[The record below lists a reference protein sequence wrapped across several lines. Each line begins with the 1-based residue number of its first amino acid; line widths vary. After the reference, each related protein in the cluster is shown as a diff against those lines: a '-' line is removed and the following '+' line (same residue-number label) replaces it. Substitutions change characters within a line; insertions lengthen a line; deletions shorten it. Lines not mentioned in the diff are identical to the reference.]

1 MTGAASAIAQ
11 GFRACYPSKD
21 DHKDAS
27 DAALE
32 AMRRQWGICLGATAE
47 ALESCGAL
55 PHALR
60 ITFYRE
66 AGLEIYD

>member
-1 MTGAASAIAQ
+1 MSGAATTVAR
-11 GFRACYPSKD
+11 GMKACYPCKE
-21 DHKDAS
+21 DHPHAS
-27 DAALE
+27 DDQLE

-47 ALESCGAL
+47 ALESAGVL

-66 AGLEIYD
+66 AGLAIYS